1 MILMIKICLKMWK
14 LDWRLKFKVVY
25 LLLGNKIDLK
35 NRIISFEEGKMFQKN
50 IILCSLN
57 TLIKLKLEL
66 IIFFIITL
74 EIKRKLIY

>member
-25 LLLGNKIDLK
+25 LLLWNKIDLK
-35 NRIISFEEGKMFQKN
+35 NKIISFEEGFQKN

-57 TLIKLKLEL
+57 TFIKLKLESM
-66 IIFFIITL
+66 IFTIITL
-74 EIKRKLIY
+74 EIERKLIF

>member
-25 LLLGNKIDLK
+25 LLLWNKIDLK
-35 NRIISFEEGKMFQKN
+35 NKIISFEEGFQKN

-57 TLIKLKLEL
+57 TFINLKLESM
-66 IIFFIITL
+66 IFTIITL
-74 EIKRKLIY
+74 EIERKLIF

>member
-14 LDWRLKFKVVY
+14 LDWRLKFKEVY
-25 LLLGNKIDLK
+25 LLVGNKIDLN
-35 NRIISFEEGKMFQKN
+35 NRVVSFEEGKIFQKN

>member
-57 TLIKLKLEL
+57 TLIKLKLESM
-66 IIFFIITL
+66 IFTIITL
-74 EIKRKLIY
+74 EIERKLIF